1 MFEYDIYF
9 HSFIIKQ
16 EHIYISTSLFLPII
30 HKMVQILNTFLIIII
45 IYCSDIRVV
54 AQHFY
59 VESSPASQWAII
71 ICPLLGALKCKKNK

>member
-16 EHIYISTSLFLPII
+16 KHIYISTSLFLPII
-30 HKMVQILNTFLIIII
+30 HKFFIIII
-45 IYCSDIRVV
+45 IYCSDISVV

-59 VESSPASQWAII
+59 VESSPASQGATI
-71 ICPLLGALKCKKNK
+71 ICPLLGTLKM